1 MLDANETL
9 KAIQAMEELIPNP
22 ESDLAFEDPFQ
33 LLVAVILSAQTTDK
47 AVNQI
52 MPALMAKYPT
62 AEALSQAQTKD
73 IEALI
78 RTIGLYRNK
87 AKYLKAMATDLVEK
101 FAGQVPDNRRDLESL
116 AGVGRKTANVVLSL
130 AFNQPAFAVDTH
142 VERISKRL
150 RMVPQDATPRQIER
164 IMTEKLP
171 EAWWS
176 KAHLLMVLFGRYY
189 SKANSSQCAELLGIE
204 DMVEQ
209 TSLD

>member
-1 MLDANETL
+1 MLDAKQTL
-9 KAIQAMEELIPNP
+9 LAIQAMADLIPNP
-22 ESDLAFEDPFQ
+22 ESDLKFEDPFQ

-52 MPALMAKYPT
+52 MPNLMAHYPDP
-62 AEALSQAQTKD
+62 ASMSQAKLED

-78 RTIGLYRNK
+78 KTIGLYRNK
-87 AKYLKAMATDLVEK
+87 AKYLKAMARDLVNK
-101 FAGQVPDNRRDLESL
+101 FGGQVPDNRPDLESL
-116 AGVGRKTANVVLSL
+116 AGVGRKTANVVLSV
-130 AFNQPAFAVDTH
+130 AFDVPAFAVDTH

-171 EAWWS
+171 KEWWS

-204 DMVEQ
+204 EMVEQ
-209 TSLD
+209 TSID